1 MISPNR
7 KQYPI
12 SIKLQ
17 FECINNTAEYEAC
30 ILELEAVLELKIK
43 KLDVCSDSM
52 LIICYVKGEW
62 QTKDE
67 KLRPNQEYLSKLVK
81 EFDEIKFSYMG
92 RDKNQF
98 ADALATI
105 AFMDKID
112 YGNKV
117 QPIFI
122 EVGKS
127 LAHYLLN
134 RMRKG

>member
-17 FECINNTAEYEAC
+17 FECTNKTTEYKAC
-30 ILELEAVLELKIK
+30 IFGLEPALELKIK
-43 KLDVCSDSM
+43 KLDIYGDSM
-52 LIICYVKGEW
+52 LIIFHVKGEW

-81 EFDEIKFSYMG
+81 EFDEIKFTHMG
-92 RDKNQF
+92 RNKNQF
-98 ADALATI
+98 VDALTI
-105 AFMDKID
+105 LAFMEKID

-122 EVGKS
+122 EVRKS